1 MPAVLFDMDGV
12 LVDGEPLHFAALNE
26 ILAEEQVQLDMAAYQ
41 RYMGTT
47 MMHTWT
53 DLRERY
59 GLSRDF
65 EYYRERYDEAVMTQY
80 RTQAQPMAG
89 ARSLLDRLQEA
100 DVPRAVASSSNRAW
114 VETALS
120 ALGFRD
126 DFQAIVAGDEV
137 RQGKPDPEIYLTAAA
152 KLGAE
157 PARCTVIEDAP
168 AGIESGRRAGMRV
181 VAVRT
186 EMTQGLELDGAS
198 RIIDSLEEF
207 DLQWLDEGCRAD
219 A

>member
-47 MMHTWT
+47 MMHTWN

-65 EYYRERYDEAVMTQY
+65 EYYRARYDEAVMTQY
-80 RTQAQPMAG
+80 RTQARPMAG

-168 AGIESGRRAGMRV
+168 AGIESGRRAGMQV

-186 EMTQGLELDGAS
+186 EMTQGLRLDGAS

-207 DLQWLDEGCRAD
+207 DLQWLDEGCGAN

>member
-1 MPAVLFDMDGV
+1 MDGV

>member
-1 MPAVLFDMDGV
+1 MDGV

-65 EYYRERYDEAVMTQY
+65 EYYSERYDEAVMTQY
-80 RTQAQPMAG
+80 RTQARPMAG

-114 VETALS
+114 VEIALS

-168 AGIESGRRAGMRV
+168 AGIESGRRAGMQV

-186 EMTQGLELDGAS
+186 EMTQGLKLDGAS

>member
-1 MPAVLFDMDGV
+1 MDGV

-59 GLSRDF
+59 RLSRDF
-65 EYYRERYDEAVMTQY
+65 EYYRDRYDEAVMTQY
-80 RTQAQPMAG
+80 RTQARPMAG
-89 ARSLLDRLQEA
+89 ARWLLDRLQEA

>member
-1 MPAVLFDMDGV
+1 MDGV

-65 EYYRERYDEAVMTQY
+65 EYYSERYDEAVMTQY

-168 AGIESGRRAGMRV
+168 AGIESGRRAGMQV

-186 EMTQGLELDGAS
+186 EMTQGLKLDGAS

>member
-1 MPAVLFDMDGV
+1 VLFDMDGV

-65 EYYRERYDEAVMTQY
+65 EYYSERYDEAVMTQY